1 MPGCARTTWPAWA
14 SLWLVVSLLAEET
27 VTIMAHPAYHEAY
40 RVVPWIAGAFLF
52 QGLGTVWNISM
63 FVHRITKYRLMTSIV
78 DGDGEPRP
86 ELPAHPALR
95 HDGRRGGRPRKLRV
109 PVRHPGQDRLSPVPG
124 APRMGTDLSASWA
137 WVAESM
143 RSAASST
150 WGSIPTA
157 LAGKGLLILAAP
169 ALLFATGFF
178 ERGGDHAAQD
188 PGRGLPAE
196 RHRSGRGG
204 RREMTR
210 ILFLIDELDVGGTEQ
225 QLLELVKR
233 LDRQRYEPVVCCFR
247 PGRSPRR
254 SRPRASGSSRSK
266 ARQGRSRLRRE
277 ARPDDA
283 AGADRPAADL
293 PLHREHLGTT
303 GRTPRRGPD
312 HRDAPSGTST
322 CGKSGTSSGSASGST
337 GGRSG
342 PSATP
347 RRSETISP
355 PRALRAKLRV
365 IYNGVDTSRFEG
377 PLTPHAAREEFGI
390 PQHHAV
396 VGHLAR
402 LEPQKDPRTFLAA
415 AAIVARKMPSVSFLV
430 VGGKPSGRAG
440 ARRRTRWDSAAASC
454 SPGRGATLP
463 RLLAACD
470 MSVLSSV
477 KEGMSN
483 TIMESMAAGKPMVAT
498 RVGGN
503 PELMQDGETGFLV
516 SPRDPTALAD
526 AIQRILDD
534 PALAKSMGLHA
545 KARMAERFSVDAMV
559 AATQGLYDE
568 LVAAAATGCRAA
580 SAKRRGRRSRERS
593 RSWRPSSPQC
603 RRLLPP
609 RGGWTRGP
617 RHPVPDLLAALASTA
632 R

>member
-1 MPGCARTTWPAWA
+1 
-14 SLWLVVSLLAEET
+14 
-27 VTIMAHPAYHEAY
+27 
-40 RVVPWIAGAFLF
+40 
-52 QGLGTVWNISM
+52 
-63 FVHRITKYRLMTSIV
+63 MTSIV

-322 CGKSGTSSGSASGST
+322 CGKSGTSSGSGVWLDRWTQRTIGNSQAVGDYLAAKGIAREAPRDLQRRGYQPLRGAADAACRARGVRHPPAPRGRRPPGPARAAEGSADVPRRGGHRRAEDAERVLPRGRREAFRPSWSEKAHALGL
-337 GGRSG
+337 GGRIVFTGPRRDVAAPPRRLRHVRPLLGEGGNVEHHHGVDGGGQADGGDAGRRQSGADAGRGDGLPRLTPRSDRARRRHPAHPRRPGAGQIHG
-342 PSATP
+342 PSRESAHGRAVLG
-347 RRSETISP
+347 RRHGRGD
-355 PRALRAKLRV
+355 PRALR
-365 IYNGVDTSRFEG
+365 
-377 PLTPHAAREEFGI
+377 
-390 PQHHAV
+390 
-396 VGHLAR
+396 
-402 LEPQKDPRTFLAA
+402 
-415 AAIVARKMPSVSFLV
+415 
-430 VGGKPSGRAG
+430 
-440 ARRRTRWDSAAASC
+440 
-454 SPGRGATLP
+454 
-463 RLLAACD
+463 
-470 MSVLSSV
+470 
-477 KEGMSN
+477 
-483 TIMESMAAGKPMVAT
+483 
-498 RVGGN
+498 
-503 PELMQDGETGFLV
+503 
-516 SPRDPTALAD
+516 
-526 AIQRILDD
+526 
-534 PALAKSMGLHA
+534 
-545 KARMAERFSVDAMV
+545 
-559 AATQGLYDE
+559 
-568 LVAAAATGCRAA
+568 
-580 SAKRRGRRSRERS
+580 
-593 RSWRPSSPQC
+593 
-603 RRLLPP
+603 
-609 RGGWTRGP
+609 
-617 RHPVPDLLAALASTA
+617 
-632 R
+632 